1 MKKITLILLFCF
13 IALCANAQ
21 DIYDDFV
28 SESNAVRLQE
38 TKGNL
43 LKKEVY
49 KTKTFSGFF
58 QGFSISSA
66 MITDLRS
73 GDKEAYVI
81 IRSSADKAS
90 YSSIIDYDELP
101 ACIEALD
108 YIINTEISS
117 KPANYVDV
125 FIKTRDALEIGALYD
140 EALGMGTGMRWQT
153 AITHRKYI
161 TNPTIV
167 VPVKRLQEIMDE
179 LVSAKVLLD
188 EKLN

>member
-28 SESNAVRLQE
+28 SESNAVKLQE
-38 TKGNL
+38 TKGSL
-43 LKKEVY
+43 LKKEIF
-49 KTKTFSGFF
+49 KTKTFSGLF

-73 GDKEAYVI
+73 GSKEAYVI

-108 YIINTEISS
+108 YIINSEISS

-140 EALGMGTGMRWQT
+140 EALGTGMRWQT

-167 VPVKRLQEIMDE
+167 VPVKRLQELLDE